1 MKNVKKILLG
11 LLICAVALIILKISL
26 FYFGM
31 SYATSH
37 NYTDLEKTADGYDF
51 LLRDGKKKAAV
62 CRYLYDPTAGN
73 TVIVIPENYGD
84 YPVQGL
90 GGYVGKGGPAPFEIE
105 VKGLPVV
112 CGVGLSKGSF
122 DWYAGP
128 KMLEIEYVDLT
139 LHIGPNIREIH
150 ADQSAWHTGGRLVV
164 VRVYVECD
172 PGNPRFYSE
181 DGVLYHKNG
190 SVVEGFLYW
199 NQDYM

>member
-1 MKNVKKILLG
+1 MKKLRIILIALAIG
-11 LLICAVALIILKISL
+11 LLTPVILYAV
-26 FYFGM
+26 FYSGM
-31 SYATSH
+31 SYAVSH
-37 NYTDLEKTADGYDF
+37 NYTDSEETADGYDF

-73 TVIVIPENYGD
+73 TAIEIPENYGD

-90 GGYVGKGGPAPFEIE
+90 GGYVGKGGPAPFKIE
-105 VKGLPVV
+105 VKGLSVV
-112 CGVGLSKGSF
+112 CGVGLTNGSF

-128 KMLEIEYVDLT
+128 KKLEIEYVDLT
-139 LHIGPNIREIH
+139 LHIGPNIREIF
-150 ADQSAWHTGGRLVV
+150 ADESAWHAGNRLVV
-164 VRVYVECD
+164 VRVYVDCD
-172 PGNPRFYSE
+172 PENRWFYSE